1 MTVYSGKTKSFENP
15 NNKSTNDQS
24 VSHNINELKNICLK
38 NVNNI
43 IVSQI
48 KINSIRNK
56 FERLSHCYVSGNI
69 DILIIT
75 EAKLDRPFP
84 SGQFLLQGTQNH
96 LGLTETNLVE
106 LYFYFIKED
115 IPCSILNIKQLIIE
129 ALFIE
134 INLRKRKWL
143 LCCSYNPYKNLIV
156 AHMREIQVAL
166 DVLSS
171 KHENM
176 IIIGDFNLE
185 AKESAII
192 DFCQAYNME
201 NLINNFACYKNLNK
215 STCIGLM
222 LTNKPR
228 FFQKF

>member
-56 FERLSHCYVSGNI
+56 FERLSYCYVSGNI

-115 IPCSILNIKQLIIE
+115 IPCSILNIKQLTIE

-134 INLRKRKWL
+134 INLRKRK
-143 LCCSYNPYKNLIV
+143 
-156 AHMREIQVAL
+156 
-166 DVLSS
+166 
-171 KHENM
+171 
-176 IIIGDFNLE
+176 
-185 AKESAII
+185 
-192 DFCQAYNME
+192 
-201 NLINNFACYKNLNK
+201 
-215 STCIGLM
+215 
-222 LTNKPR
+222 
-228 FFQKF
+228 